1 MITPKTA
8 SREYGLYKKEADGE
22 LRNLASPIWHWGKFY
37 EKIVNITCRGGS
49 DVKEMKGKQAINYWW
64 GMSADVIDVICS
76 QNLPHGT
83 NRLITF
89 LKNSIRSGSFQPF
102 VGTIYSQDGTVQCEE
117 EERLSPEEIIT
128 MNNGCICCTIRGDL
142 AENLIRLMERKKE
155 GKANFDRVIIET
167 TGLADPGPVAQT
179 FFMDEEVAQF
189 YMVDGVIT
197 VVDAVNGPRTL
208 DEQAPAQAQVG
219 FADRILLSKVDLV
232 PPSVIEDLSDRLH
245 HMNPRAPIVECNMGN
260 VDIKEVLDI
269 RGFNLDSVLELDPD
283 FLKEAHEEGEHHHH
297 HEDGCTCGCHDHDH
311 HDHDDHCECGD
322 HDHDHCECGHHHHHA
337 RHDDEIAAFV
347 FESDRPFDP
356 ARLDNYMRTLTQVY
370 GPDMLRYKGVLY
382 MTGTDRK
389 MIFQGVHMLMAAD
402 LGNPWGDTKP
412 STKMVFIGRRL
423 PKKAIMQGL
432 ETCLA

>member
-1 MITPKTA
+1 MVACDLEPIINARRSYGRLNSGHNYYRFLGAGKTTLLNRILTEEHGSKIA
-8 SREYGLYKKEADGE
+8 VIENEFGE
-22 LRNLASPIWHWGKFY
+22 ES
-37 EKIVNITCRGGS
+37 
-49 DVKEMKGKQAINYWW
+49 
-64 GMSADVIDVICS
+64 ID
-76 QNLPHGT
+76 NDL
-83 NRLITF
+83 L
-89 LKNSIRSGSFQPF
+89 
-102 VGTIYSQDGTVQCEE
+102 VQSED
-117 EERLSPEEIIT
+117 EEIIT

-197 VVDAVNGPRTL
+197 VVDAVNAPRTL

-297 HEDGCTCGCHDHDH
+297 HEDGCTCGCHDH

-389 MIFQGVHMLMAAD
+389 MISRVC
-402 LGNPWGDTKP
+402 
-412 STKMVFIGRRL
+412 I
-423 PKKAIMQGL
+423 
-432 ETCLA
+432 C